1 MYPNIPNCKAGVRP
15 TFIIGII
22 GIKELYAQRLVLRPY
37 HSFIMAIIVAI
48 TNISQIFL

>member
-1 MYPNIPNCKAGVRP
+1 MCPNTPNCSAGERP
-15 TFIIGII
+15 TPIIGKM
-22 GIKELYAQRLVLRPY
+22 GIYKLYAQRLVLRPY